1 MRRLQFLGFF
11 VFLLTFQM
19 FAQQANVV
27 GRVFEDVSGDK
38 IPEANVRIEESNLQ
52 VETEKDGSFTFN
64 GLNLPLGEHYL
75 IVEHKGFSTQRYS
88 IVIYEGE
95 TLHIGDLFLT
105 FDSTQENLQIST
117 ISLAA
122 SELGGDDVSI
132 SNISGLL
139 ASSKDIYLKAAAYD
153 FSAAFF
159 NPRGLENSKGKIL
172 INGLEMNKLY
182 SGRPK
187 WGNWGGLNDVQRN
200 RVFTRNTKASDYNF
214 GGLGGTSNIIMRASE
229 MRRGGRVS
237 YASANRSYQGRV
249 VGNYNSGTLE
259 GGWSYSLLLSRRFGE
274 EGYKKGTLYD
284 ANSFFLAVEKEISE
298 KHSLN
303 LTGFYTPVRRG
314 MSTLITEEVADL
326 KGIRYNPN
334 WGDQDGDQRNSKM
347 RKTEEPVFMLNHYWE
362 ITDDIKLNTN
372 VGYQTGFSST
382 TRIDNGGTR
391 LEIDSNTGEPYY
403 PGGARNPMPNYYQNL
418 PSYHLQNPQPTP
430 TDFQRAYAAEK
441 KFVNDGQLDWK
452 ALYRGNRNFTGTNSV
467 YAIQSDRVE
476 DSKIMANSILTA
488 KINENITLNARLNY
502 LKLRSENFARMEDLL
517 GGQGFLDV
525 DFFAEE
531 SAFVTGIAQDLA
543 QSDLR
548 NPNRIVTEKER
559 YKYNYK
565 IDAETYDAFA
575 QLQFKYKRLD
585 FYLGGQIGQTNYQRT
600 GLYENGF
607 FPGEASYGKGEKI
620 NLTTFG
626 GKVGGVYKI
635 TGRHLLDMNLAYT
648 QEAPTIRNSY
658 SNVRQNHEIIDGL
671 KEVKSQSLDLSYIYK
686 SPLLNLRATGFYVG
700 FQDETDV
707 AFYFTEDL
715 TGLSATDG
723 SAFVQEIM
731 SGIERKHY
739 GVEFGAEMQI
749 LSTLELKVA
758 GSIGH
763 YIYDNNPDLYLTS
776 QDFPGTQLRFGD
788 GQTDMKKR
796 HVPGGPERVF
806 QLGLT
811 YRNPSFWNVGIT
823 ANHFSNSYITPSGLL
838 RSDNF
843 ALDYDA
849 VKFANYNE
857 EEARHL
863 LKQEKFDDYVLV
875 NLIGGKSWRVG
886 NKYIGFFAV
895 VNNIFDE
902 IYKTGGFE
910 QTRKSNFMNRSED
923 FDRDNG
929 ALFGNQHYYGSGT
942 TYYLNVYCRF

>member
-1 MRRLQFLGFF
+1 MRRLQFLGSFAL
-11 VFLLTFQM
+11 LLTLQM
-19 FAQQANVV
+19 FSQQANVV
-27 GRVFEDVSGDK
+27 GRVFEDVSGDE
-38 IPEANVRIEESNLQ
+38 ISEAIVRIEETNLH
-52 VETEKDGSFTFN
+52 VKTEKDGSFTFKN
-64 GLNLPLGEHYL
+64 LNLPLGEHYL
-75 IVEHKGFSTQRYS
+75 IVEHSGFSKQRYP
-88 IVIYEGE
+88 IVINEDE
-95 TLHIGDLFLT
+95 TLHIGDLFLSL
-105 FDSTQENLQIST
+105 DITQENLQIST

-122 SELGGDDVSI
+122 SDLGDDDVSV

-159 NPRGLENSKGKIL
+159 KPRGLDNSNGKIL
-172 INGLEMNKLY
+172 INGIEMNKLY

-187 WGNWGGLNDVQRN
+187 WNNWGGLNDVQRN
-200 RVFTRNTKASDYNF
+200 RVFVRNTKASDYHF
-214 GGLGGTSNIIMRASE
+214 GGLGGTSNIIMRASKL
-229 MRRGGRVS
+229 RRGGRVS
-237 YASANRSYQGRV
+237 YASANRSYKGRV

-259 GGWSYSLLLSRRFGE
+259 GGWSYSLLLSRRFGNE
-274 EGYKKGTLYD
+274 AYKRGTIYD
-284 ANSFFLAVEKEISE
+284 ANSFFLAVEKEIN
-298 KHSLN
+298 KKQSLN
-303 LTGFYTPVRRG
+303 FTGFYTPSRRG

-347 RKTEEPVFMLNHYWE
+347 RQTEEPVFMLNHYFK
-362 ITDDIKLNTN
+362 ITDHIKLNTN

-382 TRIDNGGTR
+382 TRIDNGGIR
-391 LEIDSNTGEPYY
+391 LEIDTNTGESYY

-418 PSYHLQNPQPTP
+418 PSYHLRNEEPTP
-430 TDFQRAYAAEK
+430 ADFQKAYAAEQ
-441 KFVNDGQLDWK
+441 KFINDGQLDWE

-476 DSKIMANSILTA
+476 DSKMMANSILA
-488 KINENITLNARLNY
+488 AVINDNMTLNARLNY
-502 LKLRSENFARMEDLL
+502 MKLTSENFARVEDLL

-548 NPNRIVTEKER
+548 NPNRVVSEKDR
-559 YKYNYK
+559 YKYNYE

-575 QLQFKYKRLD
+575 QMQFKFKHLD
-585 FYLGGQIGQTNYQRT
+585 FYVGGQVGQTNYQRT

-620 NLTTFG
+620 DFTTYA
-626 GKVGGVYKI
+626 GKIGGVYKI
-635 TGRHLLDMNLAYT
+635 TGRHLVDMNVAYA
-648 QEAPTIRNSY
+648 QKAPTIRNSY
-658 SNVRQNHEIIDGL
+658 SNVRQNHEIITDL
-671 KEVKSQSLDLSYIYK
+671 KEVKNQSLDLSYIYK
-686 SPLLNLRATGFYVG
+686 SPLLNVRVTGFYVG

-707 AFYFTEDL
+707 VFYFTEDL
-715 TGLSATDG
+715 TGLPATDG
-723 SAFVQEIM
+723 SAFVQEVM

-749 LSTLELKVA
+749 LPTLKLKAA

-776 QDFPGTQLRFGD
+776 QDFPETQLCFGD
-788 GQTDMKKR
+788 GQTDMKNL

-806 QLGLT
+806 QLGLE
-811 YRNPSFWNVGIT
+811 YRNPSFWNIGIT
-823 ANHFSNSYITPSGLL
+823 ANHFSNSYINPSGLL

-849 VKFANYNE
+849 VKFANFNE
-857 EEARHL
+857 EDARSL

-929 ALFGNQHYYGSGT
+929 ALFGNRHYYGSGT
-942 TYYLNVYCRF
+942 TYYLNVYFRF